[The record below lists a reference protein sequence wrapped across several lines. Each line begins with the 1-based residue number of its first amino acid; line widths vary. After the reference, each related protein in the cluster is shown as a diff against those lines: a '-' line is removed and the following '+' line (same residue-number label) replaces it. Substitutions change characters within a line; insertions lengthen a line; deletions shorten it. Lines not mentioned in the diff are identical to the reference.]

1 MRAAAPLLLV
11 LLATSFARARVCS
24 DSCLEA
30 ARGDYVTCRQDGRE
44 TFALAKQ
51 LCRDRDPACVQACA
65 ERQEDCSTAAGFG
78 AALEECL
85 GQRQAAIASCVSRF
99 AAGTKKRDQC
109 LENARIAGFQC
120 RRRARSAA
128 GPQLRQCRRQ
138 FDACA
143 KACGPGEPPR
153 GARLCQLEARR
164 AKSTATTECNQTATA
179 DKSAC
184 NNKDAACAQ
193 TCRDARSA
201 CDDPARAAIGS
212 GIAACQ
218 AERRAAAAACRPANA
233 AGTPLLDQCLEAA
246 DTDAFVCRDTATRAQ
261 APALA
266 ACVQGYVGCVRACPP
281 G

>member
-30 ARGDYVTCRQDGRE
+30 APGDYVTCRQDNRT
-44 TFALAKQ
+44 TFALANQ

-65 ERQEDCSTAAGFG
+65 ERQDDCSDAAGFG
-78 AALEECL
+78 AALEACL
-85 GQRQAAIASCVSRF
+85 GQRQAAIASCVGRF
-99 AAGTKKRDQC
+99 GAGTKKRDQC

-120 RRRARSAA
+120 RRRARTVA
-128 GPQLRQCRRQ
+128 GPALRQCRRE
-138 FDACA
+138 FEACA

-164 AKSTATTECNQTATA
+164 AKSTAVSQCNQTATA

-193 TCRDARSA
+193 TCRDARET
-201 CDDPARAAIGS
+201 CNDPARAAIAS
-212 GIAACQ
+212 GIAACET
-218 AERRAAAAACRPANA
+218 ERRAAAAACRATNA

-246 DTDAFVCRDTATRAQ
+246 DTDAFVCRDAATRAQ

-266 ACVQGYVGCVRACPP
+266 ACEQEYVGCVRACPS